1 MAIPAVVRGLFGRAR
16 KQLATLGSRTAVVL
30 AAATTVGKVMAA
42 AVEVYPNIASVVLL
56 MILA

>member
-1 MAIPAVVRGLFGRAR
+1 
-16 KQLATLGSRTAVVL
+16 VL